1 MAALKHVR
9 PGNGFEFKGEMFD
22 KVKTGI
28 RDQLP
33 LLLSCLLRWRLM
45 ETMNI
50 QSSNF
55 SRSLSPNLL
64 MTLKAWWPTLS
75 SSSGDPSRGLTL
87 HGTLK
92 SSSSVLMELLW
103 KDIPGMYRF
112 WEVKW
117 VFIYNFFQKLSDLR
131 YSCRYLQS
139 YLRKKWWNSW
149 DGRWIVYWRKKWCK
163 VWKYFTNYVESE
175 SFCIL
180 FHLQLSINSKTDI

>member
-117 VFIYNFFQKLSDLR
+117 VL
-131 YSCRYLQS
+131 
-139 YLRKKWWNSW
+139 
-149 DGRWIVYWRKKWCK
+149 GV
-163 VWKYFTNYVESE
+163 
-175 SFCIL
+175 
-180 FHLQLSINSKTDI
+180 LSITFFRNFLTSEIAADISKAIWGRNGGIAGMEDE

>member
-28 RDQLP
+28 SEKWP
-33 LLLSCLLRWRLM
+33 TTTSIIMSIELRWRLM

-50 QSSNF
+50 QSSNI

-75 SSSGDPSRGLTL
+75 SSSGDPSRDQTL

-103 KDIPGMYRF
+103 KDIPGMYRY
-112 WEVKW
+112 WEVKR
-117 VFIYNFFQKLSDLR
+117 VFIYIFFRNFLTSDIAADI
-131 YSCRYLQS
+131 S
-139 YLRKKWWNSW
+139 KA
-149 DGRWIVYWRKKWCK
+149 IWRR
-163 VWKYFTNYVESE
+163 NGGIAGMEDE
-175 SFCIL
+175 
-180 FHLQLSINSKTDI
+180 